1 MREKDLSMLVLQES
15 NLSGVSGSEVR
26 IIVAGVRNAGI
37 QYRRQRNLCLKKQI
51 ESSQCMQ
58 LKEQNGFLVSGRW

>member
-1 MREKDLSMLVLQES
+1 MLVLQES

-37 QYRRQRNLCLKKQI
+37 QYRRQRNLC
-51 ESSQCMQ
+51 
-58 LKEQNGFLVSGRW
+58 